1 MSDIAYQNKDIVSK
15 IFGHGLKEKSLEVYG
30 IPMSRVVNVL
40 PVNLPAIEA
49 SELSTDNLFELEDH
63 SVALIDYE
71 SQYTEL
77 SKVKYIN
84 HIARFLKRYGAGR
97 NVRMI
102 VLYTCNVRN
111 INPMLDVG
119 CLKLTIE
126 PGYLSKIHMDTVLTP
141 IADKIQRGERLTD
154 QELMLLVILPLT
166 KQKKSAQR
174 AALKEIVELAK
185 QIADEDQ
192 QLFAI
197 SGALTFADKIVDS
210 KYANQVK
217 EWIMM
222 TKVARLFEE
231 EKMEAVR
238 RVEMEKD
245 AALEKANIEKL
256 QTLQALKKAQ
266 QEKLALKLLL
276 KGQSPE
282 EISAKTGLPI
292 AALNQIKN

>member
-1 MSDIAYQNKDIVSK
+1 
-15 IFGHGLKEKSLEVYG
+15 
-30 IPMSRVVNVL
+30 
-40 PVNLPAIEA
+40 
-49 SELSTDNLFELEDH
+49 
-63 SVALIDYE
+63 
-71 SQYTEL
+71 
-77 SKVKYIN
+77 
-84 HIARFLKRYGAGR
+84 
-97 NVRMI
+97 MI

-126 PGYLSKIHMDTVLTP
+126 PGYLSKIHMDTVLPP
-141 IADKIQRGERLTD
+141 I
-154 QELMLLVILPLT
+154 
-166 KQKKSAQR
+166 
-174 AALKEIVELAK
+174 
-185 QIADEDQ
+185 
-192 QLFAI
+192 
-197 SGALTFADKIVDS
+197 ADKIVDS

-238 RVEMEKD
+238 RVEMEKN

-276 KGQSPE
+276 KGQSSE

>member
-1 MSDIAYQNKDIVSK
+1 MGQEEI
-15 IFGHGLKEKSLEVYG
+15 
-30 IPMSRVVNVL
+30 
-40 PVNLPAIEA
+40 
-49 SELSTDNLFELEDH
+49 
-63 SVALIDYE
+63 
-71 SQYTEL
+71 
-77 SKVKYIN
+77 
-84 HIARFLKRYGAGR
+84 
-97 NVRMI
+97 
-102 VLYTCNVRN
+102 NVRN
-111 INPMLDVG
+111 INPTLDVG

-126 PGYLSKIHMDTVLTP
+126 PGYLSKIHMDTVLPP

-154 QELMLLVILPLT
+154 QEVMLLVILPLT

-238 RVEMEKD
+238 RVEMEKN
-245 AALEKANIEKL
+245 AALEKPILRNSRHYRH
-256 QTLQALKKAQ
+256 LKR
-266 QEKLALKLLL
+266 
-276 KGQSPE
+276 P
-282 EISAKTGLPI
+282 
-292 AALNQIKN
+292 NRKNSH

>member
-1 MSDIAYQNKDIVSK
+1 MGQEEI
-15 IFGHGLKEKSLEVYG
+15 
-30 IPMSRVVNVL
+30 
-40 PVNLPAIEA
+40 
-49 SELSTDNLFELEDH
+49 
-63 SVALIDYE
+63 
-71 SQYTEL
+71 
-77 SKVKYIN
+77 
-84 HIARFLKRYGAGR
+84 
-97 NVRMI
+97 
-102 VLYTCNVRN
+102 NVRN
-111 INPMLDVG
+111 INPTLDVG

-126 PGYLSKIHMDTVLTP
+126 PGYLSKIQDTVLPP
-141 IADKIQRGERLTD
+141 IADKIQRGKRLTD
-154 QELMLLVILPLT
+154 QELMLLVILSLP

-174 AALKEIVELAK
+174 AALKEIVGLAK

>member
-1 MSDIAYQNKDIVSK
+1 MGQEEI
-15 IFGHGLKEKSLEVYG
+15 
-30 IPMSRVVNVL
+30 
-40 PVNLPAIEA
+40 
-49 SELSTDNLFELEDH
+49 
-63 SVALIDYE
+63 
-71 SQYTEL
+71 
-77 SKVKYIN
+77 
-84 HIARFLKRYGAGR
+84 
-97 NVRMI
+97 
-102 VLYTCNVRN
+102 NVRN
-111 INPMLDVG
+111 INTTLDVG

-126 PGYLSKIHMDTVLTP
+126 PGYLSKIHMDTVLPP

-192 QLFAI
+192 QLFVI

>member
-1 MSDIAYQNKDIVSK
+1 MGQEEI
-15 IFGHGLKEKSLEVYG
+15 
-30 IPMSRVVNVL
+30 
-40 PVNLPAIEA
+40 
-49 SELSTDNLFELEDH
+49 
-63 SVALIDYE
+63 
-71 SQYTEL
+71 
-77 SKVKYIN
+77 
-84 HIARFLKRYGAGR
+84 
-97 NVRMI
+97 
-102 VLYTCNVRN
+102 NVRN
-111 INPMLDVG
+111 INPTLDVG

-126 PGYLSKIHMDTVLTP
+126 PGYLSKIHMDTVLPP

-174 AALKEIVELAK
+174 ALKEIVELAK

-238 RVEMEKD
+238 RVEMEKN
-245 AALEKANIEKL
+245 AALEKPILRNSRHYRH
-256 QTLQALKKAQ
+256 LKR
-266 QEKLALKLLL
+266 
-276 KGQSPE
+276 P
-282 EISAKTGLPI
+282 
-292 AALNQIKN
+292 NRKNSH

>member
-1 MSDIAYQNKDIVSK
+1 MGQEEI
-15 IFGHGLKEKSLEVYG
+15 
-30 IPMSRVVNVL
+30 
-40 PVNLPAIEA
+40 
-49 SELSTDNLFELEDH
+49 
-63 SVALIDYE
+63 
-71 SQYTEL
+71 
-77 SKVKYIN
+77 
-84 HIARFLKRYGAGR
+84 
-97 NVRMI
+97 
-102 VLYTCNVRN
+102 NVRN
-111 INPMLDVG
+111 INPTLDVG

-126 PGYLSKIHMDTVLTP
+126 PGYLSKIHMDTVLPP

-231 EKMEAVR
+231 EKMAKNAEEAAER
-238 RVEMEKD
+238 ERLLKEEEERMQKE
-245 AALEKANIEKL
+245 LEKYDEDYMNDDSVDEA
-256 QTLQALKKAQ
+256 
-266 QEKLALKLLL
+266 
-276 KGQSPE
+276 PDHE
-282 EISAKTGLPI
+282 EEVEDS
-292 AALNQIKN
+292 NESNR